1 MITID
6 ITLPAG
12 RMRGDV
18 DGDGDLTSTDIT
30 LIQDVVS
37 EYKTQDDFDTQSWD
51 ACDVNADRAVNGKD
65 LIKITNIVAGTN
77 GMTPGSAGPE
87 ITGNWTNNPNYATDT
102 AQFYT
107 EIPASQFT
115 SSDKVRIKVDDGA
128 FDKIERVE
136 CLDGMVRV
144 YVTLCPINEI
154 PCTIA
159 TSSEQQIFC
168 WLRKSD
174 NLYDLKIEN
183 RGVVS

>member
-18 DGDGDLTSTDIT
+18 DGDGALTSDDSDYIAHYTANWDGYEW
-30 LIQDVVS
+30 VGS
-37 EYKTQDDFDTQSWD
+37 EP
-51 ACDVNADRAVNGKD
+51 AADVNADG
-65 LIKITNIVAGTN
+65 NIDNRDVT
-77 GMTPGSAGPE
+77 MLRRIISDDFPDYTPGRAGPE
-87 ITGNWTNNPNYATDT
+87 ITGNWNNNPNYATDT

-107 EIPASQFT
+107 DIPASQFT

-159 TSSEQQIFC
+159 TSNEQQIFC

-174 NLYDLKIEN
+174 NLYDLKIEK